1 MCDNI
6 RKIVSLLIIKKP
18 SKKYYCADFEKN
30 PTSILLKIRPKVKVT
45 YSVFEISTLSSYTCL
60 FISSLNTNCWTSL
73 QTLTVQLYKQ
83 LYKHPVWIQKV
94 WIQTRY
100 VFLLGGSGW
109 GWWGDVRPAP
119 SPSHPNNTTPYR
131 PTLLTI
137 GVSLWAPLYY
147 SLGCSIWWGLR
158 NSNLLT
164 NQFINVSF
172 HVGLQARGFT
182 TCLPAP
188 YIRNADSSDHWA

>member
-1 MCDNI
+1 MFL
-6 RKIVSLLIIKKP
+6 R
-18 SKKYYCADFEKN
+18 
-30 PTSILLKIRPKVKVT
+30 
-45 YSVFEISTLSSYTCL
+45 SVHYPATCL

-94 WIQTRY
+94 WIQTHY
-100 VFLLGGSGW
+100 VFLLGGRGW

-172 HVGLQARGFT
+172 TLDCKPGVLLLVFRRPTLEMQIQVTIEPNSVLICIPPIKSTPQKFRR
-182 TCLPAP
+182 
-188 YIRNADSSDHWA
+188 IWKNAL